1 MRRSMRCLT
10 AVVVAG
16 ALLLSG
22 CTTIATRQALEDA
35 QAKIEMQ
42 AGHEEYPIG
51 DPQTF
56 DFVQLDAFYSPPSDM
71 KPAGMGLPAA
81 QADIHLE
88 ANLTALEGNG
98 FGLPAGAWIPYA
110 TIQYTITGPDGES
123 TEGTFMPMLSN
134 HGQHYG
140 SNVKLDAAGTYQIT
154 YTVRSPAE
162 NGLAIHGDKLT
173 GVSGEF
179 WNSPLVASWDFDYL
193 PREW

>member
-1 MRRSMRCLT
+1 MRYLRWLT
-10 AVVVAG
+10 VAVLAG

-22 CTTIATRQALEDA
+22 CTSIATRRAKEEA
-35 QAKIEMQ
+35 QAKIDMQ

-51 DPQTF
+51 DPQVF

-81 QADIHLE
+81 EADIHLE
-88 ANLTALEGNG
+88 ANLTALENNG
-98 FGLPAGAWIPYA
+98 LGLPAGSWIPYA
-110 TIQYTITGPDGES
+110 TIEYQVTGPDGFS
-123 TEGTFMPMLSN
+123 AEGTFMPMLSN

-140 SNVKLDAAGTYQIT
+140 SNVKMGPAGTYQIT

-179 WNSPLVASWDFDYL
+179 WSSPLVATWDFDYL

>member
-1 MRRSMRCLT
+1 MCTTLARLL
-10 AVVVAG
+10 AVVISG

-22 CTTIATRQALEDA
+22 CTTIATRKA
-35 QAKIEMQ
+35 QEEAEAKIQMQ

-51 DPQTF
+51 EPKTF
-56 DFVQLDAFYSPPSDM
+56 DIVQLDAFYSPPSDM

-88 ANLTALEGNG
+88 ANLTALENNG
-98 FGLPAGAWIPYA
+98 LGLPAGAWVPYA
-110 TIQYTITGPDGES
+110 TIEYQISGPDGFS
-123 TEGTFMPMLSN
+123 AEGTFMPMLSN

-140 SNVKLDAAGTYQIT
+140 SNVKLGEAGTYQIT

-162 NGLAIHGDKLT
+162 NGLAVHGDKLT
-173 GVSGEF
+173 GVGGEF
-179 WNSPLVASWDFDYL
+179 WSSPLVATWDFDYL